1 MNRIKFIQID
11 EDSREYIF
19 IIEVLKLCKKVF
31 LNILISFLAYF
42 WSSKKIISIKCNALH
57 GKYSR
62 EFKKIYS
69 ESKFASLD
77 DYSKNI
83 HFQCA
88 FSLAKINFRKHLSR
102 KFLHFNLIRSFFW
115 IIQKLF
121 DTSSILTRKNLLFI
135 LKRIHHLTLSIYRTP
150 INTIDFARVVSRR

>member
-1 MNRIKFIQID
+1 MKIQENI
-11 EDSREYIF
+11 IF
-19 IIEVLKLCKKVF
+19 IIEVLKLWKKVF

-69 ESKFASLD
+69 ESKFASLN

-102 KFLHFNLIRSFFW
+102 KFYTLI
-115 IIQKLF
+115 
-121 DTSSILTRKNLLFI
+121 
-135 LKRIHHLTLSIYRTP
+135 
-150 INTIDFARVVSRR
+150 

>member
-1 MNRIKFIQID
+1 MNQIKFIQID

-19 IIEVLKLCKKVF
+19 IIEVLKLWKKVF

-102 KFLHFNLIRSFFW
+102 KFYTLI
-115 IIQKLF
+115 
-121 DTSSILTRKNLLFI
+121 
-135 LKRIHHLTLSIYRTP
+135 
-150 INTIDFARVVSRR
+150 

>member
-1 MNRIKFIQID
+1 MKRIKFIQID
-11 EDSREYIF
+11 EDSREYNFYYRSIK
-19 IIEVLKLCKKVF
+19 IVKKVF

-42 WSSKKIISIKCNALH
+42 SSSKKIISIKCNALH

-83 HFQCA
+83 HFQCP

-102 KFLHFNLIRSFFW
+102 KFYTLI
-115 IIQKLF
+115 
-121 DTSSILTRKNLLFI
+121 
-135 LKRIHHLTLSIYRTP
+135 
-150 INTIDFARVVSRR
+150 

>member
-1 MNRIKFIQID
+1 MKRIKFIQID
-11 EDSREYIF
+11 EDSREYNFYYRSIK
-19 IIEVLKLCKKVF
+19 IVKKIF

-42 WSSKKIISIKCNALH
+42 SSSKKIISIKCNALH

-62 EFKKIYS
+62 KFKKIYS

-102 KFLHFNLIRSFFW
+102 KFYTLI
-115 IIQKLF
+115 
-121 DTSSILTRKNLLFI
+121 
-135 LKRIHHLTLSIYRTP
+135 
-150 INTIDFARVVSRR
+150 